1 MTFVSLAAAAVN
13 LLAAAA
19 GGWAWW
25 RVEPTRVFWPLLRAG
40 QGAAVVVAVIAGV
53 RLLLGNTPSSSL
65 FWVYVLVPLVV
76 AFVGEQLRLAS
87 AQTILDTRGLEDAQ
101 AMRGLDE
108 REQRSVVL
116 AIVRREIGVMALA
129 AGAVTFLLLRAAGTA

>member
-13 LLAAAA
+13 LLAAAV

-25 RVEPTRVFWPLLRAG
+25 RVEPTRLFWPLLRAG

-53 RLLLGNTPSSSL
+53 RLLLGETPSSSL

-101 AMRGLDE
+101 AMRTLGE

-129 AGAVTFLLLRAAGTA
+129 AGAATFLLLRAAGTA